1 MKKIR
6 LDIVGLSYSQ
16 TQTGAYALVLAEAE
30 GNRRLP
36 IIIGNFEAQAIAVML
51 ENMIPTRPLTHDL
64 FKNFA
69 DSFQI
74 DVSEVIIYNLKEG
87 IFYAKMVCS
96 DGNQTIEIDARTSD
110 AVAMAVRFNCP
121 IYTFESI
128 LSQAGVALDEGET
141 PEGEKTKSPA
151 KSTSEKKR
159 SAATSASSTSEFS
172 SLSAEQL
179 QESLTRA
186 LEDEAY
192 ERASR
197 IRDEMNK
204 RKK

>member
-6 LDIVGLSYSQ
+6 LEIVGLSFSQ
-16 TQTGAYALVLAEAE
+16 SQTGAYTLVLAEAD

-36 IIIGNFEAQAIAVML
+36 IIIGNYEAQAIAVML

-64 FKNFA
+64 FKSFA

-74 DVSEVIIYNLKEG
+74 DVTEIIIYNLKEG
-87 IFYAKMVCS
+87 IFFSKMVCT

-121 IYTFESI
+121 IFTFETI
-128 LSQAGVALDEGET
+128 LAQAGVALDETEM
-141 PEGEKTKSPA
+141 EEEEKIIPA
-151 KSTSEKKR
+151 PRNVEKKKPV
-159 SAATSASSTSEFS
+159 SNVSSEFS
-172 SLSAEQL
+172 GLSDEQL
-179 QESLTRA
+179 EELLAHA

-197 IRDEMNK
+197 IRDEITK

>member
-1 MKKIR
+1 M
-6 LDIVGLSYSQ
+6 
-16 TQTGAYALVLAEAE
+16 
-30 GNRRLP
+30 
-36 IIIGNFEAQAIAVML
+36 
-51 ENMIPTRPLTHDL
+51 
-64 FKNFA
+64 
-69 DSFQI
+69 
-74 DVSEVIIYNLKEG
+74 IIYNLKEG

-128 LSQAGVALDEGET
+128 LSQAGVALDETEIQ
-141 PEGEKTKSPA
+141 EHEKSKPTTKS
-151 KSTSEKKR
+151 STEKKKG
-159 SAATSASSTSEFS
+159 AASGSPATEFS
-172 SLSAEQL
+172 GLSVEQL

-204 RKK
+204 RKKLG